1 LASISA
7 LNNHKKI
14 AMKQFNKYIVVVLLF
29 AVLGSCKKGSFL
41 DPKSVTDL
49 NEATVFSD
57 SARTIAVLTGIYSSV
72 SVSFNHGKTASY
84 MDVSDETDGR
94 YTGGTNLHVRFA
106 QGTLNPSDGIIG
118 TDAFN
123 MSTAYRSIRRANLY
137 MNKVDEAPLSAE
149 LKKRTKAEA
158 RFLRA
163 WYYAMLTKAYGGV
176 QLMGDKVLEMGDP
189 IVTPRSTYKECVEYI
204 VSECEKAA
212 DDLPASYTGL
222 DYGRATKGA
231 CLALK
236 ARVLLYAASPLF
248 NGGSIATDTKLK
260 ELTSYPT
267 ADPQLW
273 NKAAQAF
280 LDVINLN
287 QYQLETDNSKPGLGF
302 YRVFLKRVNNEYIFA
317 GMTAA
322 NRTLEAAF
330 YPQNIS
336 GAAPV
341 HFPLQNAV
349 DKFGTVDGLSI
360 TDPASG
366 YTDNNP
372 YINRDPRF
380 YYSIVFNGSKLF
392 TTTGNTQAQIFTY
405 VNNAAPNNN
414 PQTANYTI
422 VDNTVSNDNTKTG
435 YYPRKMCDTSTAGN
449 GGANTERCLP
459 LIRYAEMILG
469 YAEALNEM
477 GQTEA
482 AVDQIKIIRT
492 RAGIKPGANNR
503 YGIAVGINQS
513 DMRTLIRNERSVELM
528 FEEHRFWDVRRWKIA
543 PQTETAEMQGMKIT
557 KNGSS
562 YTYERYKAVRQH
574 YWPANH
580 SYYLMPYNL
589 GELAKLPGIL
599 IQNPGW

>member
-1 LASISA
+1 
-7 LNNHKKI
+7 
-14 AMKQFNKYIVVVLLF
+14 
-29 AVLGSCKKGSFL
+29 
-41 DPKSVTDL
+41 
-49 NEATVFSD
+49 
-57 SARTIAVLTGIYSSV
+57 
-72 SVSFNHGKTASY
+72 
-84 MDVSDETDGR
+84 MDVCDESDGR
-94 YTGGTNLHVRFA
+94 YTGGTLLHIRFA
-106 QGTLNPSDGIIG
+106 QGTLNPSDAIIG
-118 TDAFN
+118 NDAFN
-123 MSTAYRSIRRANLY
+123 YNTAYRSIRRANLY
-137 MNKVDEAPLSAE
+137 MSKVDEAPLSAE
-149 LKKRTKAEA
+149 LKKRTKAET

-176 QLMGDKVLEMGDP
+176 QLMGDKVLELEDP
-189 IVTPRSTYKECVEYI
+189 IDVPRSTYKECVEYI

-212 DDLPASYTGL
+212 IDLPASYTGL
-222 DYGRATKGA
+222 DYGRVTKGA

-248 NGGSIATDTKLK
+248 NGGSIATDAKLK
-260 ELTSYPT
+260 ELTCYPT

-302 YRVFLKRVNNEYIFA
+302 YKVFLKRVNNEYIFA
-317 GMTAA
+317 GMLAA
-322 NRTLEAAF
+322 NKTLEGGF

-336 GAAPV
+336 GAAPT

-349 DKFGTVDGLSI
+349 DKFGTADGLSI

-372 YINRDPRF
+372 YVNRDPRF
-380 YYSIVFNGSKLF
+380 YYSIVYNGSKLF
-392 TTTGNTQAQIFTY
+392 TTTGNTQAQVFTY
-405 VNNAAPNNN
+405 VNNPAPNNN

-422 VDNTVSNDNTKTG
+422 VDNTISNNNTKTG
-435 YYPRKMCDTSTAGN
+435 YYPRKMCDTTTAAN
-449 GGANTERCLP
+449 GGANTERCWP
-459 LIRYAEMILG
+459 LIRYAEIILG

-482 AVDQIKIIRT
+482 AVDQIKLIRT

-503 YGIAVGINQS
+503 YGIAVGINQT
-513 DMRTLIRNERSVELM
+513 DMRMLIQNERAIELM

-543 PQTETAEMQGMKIT
+543 PHTETAEIQGMKIT
-557 KNGSS
+557 KNGSN
-562 YTYERYKAVRQH
+562 YTYERFKAVRQH
-574 YWPANH
+574 YWPPNH
-580 SYYLMPYNL
+580 SYYLMPFNQ
-589 GELAKLPGIL
+589 GELAKLPGVL